1 MRTATPPMCRS
12 NPAAAG
18 IESLRSKEPPMN
30 ASTRGAFALSAVLEL
45 AVLASPVAAHHSTAM
60 FDKEK
65 VVTITGTVKEVQ
77 WTNPHVAIYV
87 ETVAKT
93 GEEPVLW
100 VTELTSPGNLVRLG
114 WLKTSVK
121 AGDKLTVDLHP
132 LRDGKKGGW
141 LKKVTLTET
150 GRT

>member
-12 NPAAAG
+12 NTTSAG

-30 ASTRGAFALSAVLEL
+30 ASTRGAVALSAVLEL

-77 WTNPHVAIYV
+77 WTNPHVAISV
-87 ETVAKT
+87 ETVAKS
-93 GEEPVLW
+93 GGKPVLW
-100 VTELTSPGNLVRLG
+100 VNQLTSPGNLARLR
-114 WLKTSVK
+114 WPKTAVK
-121 AGDKLTVDLHP
+121 L
-132 LRDGKKGGW
+132 
-141 LKKVTLTET
+141 
-150 GRT
+150 